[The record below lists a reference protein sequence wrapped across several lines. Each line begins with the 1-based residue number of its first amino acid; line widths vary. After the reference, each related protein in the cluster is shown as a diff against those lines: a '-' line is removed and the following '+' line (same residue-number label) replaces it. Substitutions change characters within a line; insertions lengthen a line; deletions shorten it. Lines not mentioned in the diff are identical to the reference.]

1 MVDDDC
7 KPQPEWLQAVAAQ
20 FARTSVISS
29 SSGRTLNALADNP
42 YSSAS
47 EIILAVMYD
56 HILGTLVAHFG
67 FIALGVSAN
76 PAVLPRSLIFIRRF
90 SFFLHQ
96 RLSQLR
102 QPAIQVGALVIAS

>member
-1 MVDDDC
+1 
-7 KPQPEWLQAVAAQ
+7 VAA
-20 FARTSVISS
+20 SS
-29 SSGRTLNALADNP
+29 CGSIRPTFRHLVVVGRTLNALADNP

-76 PAVLPRSLIFIRRF
+76 PAVLPTSLIFIRRF

-102 QPAIQVGALVIAS
+102 QPGDPGRSARHCFVGGE